1 MPEQGEKIF
10 SAEELAVITAVVKQH
25 SEATEKRIKDINWL
39 MGAVVI
45 VLFVGFAAMFVA
57 VAALII
63 DSSRL
68 SSITC
73 REYSVKIETYNTLL
87 ETVTQNQKAIQDL
100 AKRSNDK

>member
-1 MPEQGEKIF
+1 MPGQGEKIF

-25 SEATEKRIKDINWL
+25 SEVTETRIKDINWL

-45 VLFVGFAAMFVA
+45 VLFAGFAAMFVA

-68 SSITC
+68 NSVTRS
-73 REYSVKIETYNTLL
+73 EYSAKIETYNTLL
-87 ETVTQNQKAIQDL
+87 EVVKQNQKAIQDL
-100 AKRSNDK
+100 AK